1 MAVIGALVTDVSADT
16 TKFSRGMDQATGRVS
31 SFARDVSAIV
41 GGIAIADIGSKI
53 VGGLFSAGKGMVGL
67 AAEAETMRIEM
78 EVLTG
83 SAKTGGDMFK
93 RLEKFAQRTSFTL
106 TSAAEAATQ
115 LMAKGIPADEV
126 MDTMTMLG
134 NLARGNSEKLQLIAK
149 AYTDVRAKGKL
160 MAQETNQF
168 AENGVNIFDAL
179 AKSTGKNVK
188 QLIEMREAGQI
199 TFDMVQKAMQEMT
212 GEGGRF
218 GGMMDRI
225 NNTFTGQFNSL
236 VESIQAVG
244 RELGEAVLPQMKS
257 LVEEANKFVG
267 LFQAMGDQKWTWLSD
282 VLIASFDVAME
293 YIKFNWK
300 KMLNEM
306 VDGVASIPW
315 HKMLN
320 PFAGVR
326 IDDLRQDVAPANLD
340 AAKQRLQGFV
350 GEAKAR
356 EAAQR
361 NAEAAQAA
369 QDKRLRPKAAAGG
382 DLIGAVKGFADK
394 LAPFA
399 GDIVDEAKRRFE
411 SGKMTANWL
420 METGKRMFTGDPIKK
435 QEPQLAGAMERGSS
449 EAFSTV
455 VRAMLNGKKDHAA
468 EAVKKQTKELK
479 QPLVEIANTVKDGLF
494 NVIEAF
500 S

>member
-31 SFARDVSAIV
+31 SFARDVSAIIS
-41 GGIAIADIGSKI
+41 GIAIADIGSKV
-53 VGGLFSAGKGMVGL
+53 VGGLWSAGKGMVAL

-83 SAKTGGDMFK
+83 SAKAGGDMFR
-93 RLEKFAQRTSFTL
+93 RLEKFAQRTSFNL

-126 MDTMTMLG
+126 MSTMEMLG

-168 AENGVNIFDAL
+168 AENGVNIFEAL
-179 AKSTGKNVK
+179 AKSTGKNVT
-188 QLIEMREAGQI
+188 QLMAMREAGQI
-199 TFDMVQKAMQEMT
+199 TFEMVQKAMQDMT

-225 NNTFTGQFNSL
+225 NKTFTGQWNSL
-236 VESIQAVG
+236 IESIQGVG
-244 RELGEAVLPQMKS
+244 RELGQAVLPTLTDMVS
-257 LVEEANKFVG
+257 EANKFVSV
-267 LFQAMGDQKWTWLSD
+267 FQAMGDQKWTWLSD

-293 YIKFNWK
+293 YIKLNWK
-300 KMLNEM
+300 KMINEI
-306 VDGVASIPW
+306 VDGFRQIKW
-315 HKMLN
+315 YKLLN
-320 PFAGVR
+320 PLAGVNLK
-326 IDDLRQDVAPANLD
+326 DLRHDIAPKNLEQ
-340 AAKQRLQGFV
+340 AQKRLNGIL

-361 NAEAAQAA
+361 NADRAKQAQME
-369 QDKRLRPKAAAGG
+369 RLKPKAAGGG
-382 DLIGAVKGFADK
+382 DLIGAAQGIAEKF
-394 LAPFA
+394 APFV

-411 SGKMTANWL
+411 AGKGAANWL
-420 METGKRMFTGDPIKK
+420 LETGKNMFTGDPIKK
-435 QEPQLAGAMERGSS
+435 AEPQLAGAMERGSS

-455 VRAMLNGKKDHAA
+455 VRAMLMNKKDQAA
-468 EAVKKQTKELK
+468 EAVKKQTIELK
-479 QPLVEIANTVKDGLF
+479 QPLNAIANTVKDGLF
-494 NVIEAF
+494 NVIEQF
-500 S
+500 I